1 MLQIAQGQEAIMT
14 RSIAIVLTALLLAVG
29 VAAPAQAQSLRFG
42 IFFGD
47 EASDFFPERFSCLTD
62 YQVRQAV
69 ADRGYTNIYLNVMT
83 DKHVQVRATRD
94 GWVYLLDFNYCTG
107 RIEGRTQLRPAG

>member
-1 MLQIAQGQEAIMT
+1 MI
-14 RSIAIVLTALLLAVG
+14 RSIAIALTALLLAVG
-29 VAAPAQAQSLRFG
+29 AAAPAQAQSFNFG

-47 EASDFFPERFSCLTD
+47 EASDFFPERSTCLTD